1 MPQRQPVSLAET
13 QGIDVSVLRNVS
25 SGKDGA
31 ENFCLQIL
39 RLHSGTYSQQIDAP
53 QDACRNFRHT
63 ISLRR
68 IGQFRNIKTQTKD
81 ACRVAAENLFDQV
94 LETLELIRI
103 SFGDPQETVHF
114 LSSARALST

>member
-39 RLHSGTYSQQIDAP
+39 RLHSGPYSQQIDAP

-63 ISLRR
+63 ISLCR
-68 IGQFRNIKTQTKD
+68 IGQIRNIKTQTKD
-81 ACRVAAENLFDQV
+81 AYRVAAENLF
-94 LETLELIRI
+94 E
-103 SFGDPQETVHF
+103 
-114 LSSARALST
+114 